1 MNPSQR
7 PTVLPVDP
15 YLNQRG
21 LWEMLM
27 AADRRLV
34 ARLAAAPAPVD
45 RPEALTE
52 RTFLR
57 RLFYGLVSVVVV
69 VDVVLALMK

>member
-1 MNPSQR
+1 MNPSQK
-7 PTVLPVDP
+7 PTVLPCDP

-21 LWEMLM
+21 QWEMLM
-27 AADRRLV
+27 AANRRLV
-34 ARLAAAPAPVD
+34 ARIAAAPAPQD

>member
-21 LWEMLM
+21 QWEMLM
-27 AADRRLV
+27 AANRRLV
-34 ARLAAAPAPVD
+34 ARLAAAPATQD

-69 VDVVLALMK
+69 VEVVLALTR